1 MITDAPRQILVV
13 DDEPNLRRVLG
24 AQLSRDGYEVHA
36 VEDGEAA
43 LRILQE
49 QYIDVLITDLRM
61 PRLDGLELLRR
72 ALALEPELPVVII
85 TAHGTVDNA
94 VEALKSGAFDY
105 ITKPFDQN
113 EVRNVV
119 KKALRTRALAAEE
132 ARQERLLPPG
142 ARFGIIG
149 DSRPIQEL
157 RSVIDRVADTPSS
170 VMITGEVGTGKQL
183 VARAL
188 HDGSMRRE
196 GPFISLNCAAASP
209 ELLETELFGLAQ
221 GALGAPGPK
230 PGRFE
235 LAAGGTLFLDEIDS
249 VPLPVQPALLRVLQ
263 DGECARVGEAS
274 PRRVNVRLVTATRID
289 LAQRVAEGSFRQELY
304 YRLCVVP
311 ISLPALRDRTPDI
324 LDLARHF
331 VQKLRPHLNHRVSSI
346 EPEAERLLSRYHWPG
361 NVRELENVI
370 ERALLFCDGPSISVL
385 DLPKVIQSG
394 EAEEGV
400 EAGSGLLADGL
411 KEQVKAATLRL
422 ERELIDRALKETHGN
437 VTHAARLLKISRKGL
452 QLKMKELGLRE
463 RDERDGA

>member
-36 VEDGEAA
+36 VADGEEA

-49 QYIDVLITDLRM
+49 QYIDVVITDLRM

-72 ALALEPELPVVII
+72 ALVLEPELPVVII

-119 KKALRTRALAAEE
+119 KKALRTRALASEE
-132 ARQERLLPPG
+132 ARQERGLPPG
-142 ARFGIIG
+142 ARYGIIG
-149 DSRPIQEL
+149 DSRAIQEL
-157 RSVIDRVADTPSS
+157 RAVIDRVADTPSS
-170 VMITGEVGTGKQL
+170 VVIQGEVGTGKQL

-188 HDGSMRRE
+188 HDSSSRRE
-196 GPFISLNCAAASP
+196 GPFISLNCAAVAP
-209 ELLETELFGLAQ
+209 ELVESELFGYAA
-221 GALGAPGPK
+221 GSLGAPAQK

-249 VPLPVQPALLRVLQ
+249 VPLAVQPSLLRVIHE
-263 DGECARVGEAS
+263 GECTRVGALS
-274 PRRVNVRLVTATRID
+274 PRPVNVRLVTATRTD
-289 LAQRVAEGSFRQELY
+289 LGQRVTEGSFRQELY
-304 YRLCVVP
+304 YRLNVVA
-311 ISLPALRDRTPDI
+311 IALPALRDRPSDI
-324 LDLARHF
+324 GELARHF
-331 VQKLRPHLNHRVSSI
+331 VQKFRAHLNHRVTGI
-346 EPEAERLLSRYHWPG
+346 EPDAERVLSRYQWPG
-361 NVRELENVI
+361 NVRELENVM
-370 ERALLFCDGPSISVL
+370 ERALLFCDGPSISVA
-385 DLPKVIQSG
+385 DLPPALRIG
-394 EAEEGV
+394 EANEPFDANLG
-400 EAGSGLLADGL
+400 ADGL

-422 ERELIDRALKETHGN
+422 ERELIDRALRETHGN

-463 RDERDGA
+463 RDERDPM

>member
-36 VEDGEAA
+36 VADGEAA
-43 LRILQE
+43 LRILE
-49 QYIDVLITDLRM
+49 DQYVDVLITDLRM

-72 ALALEPELPVVII
+72 ALLLEPDLPVVII

-113 EVRNVV
+113 DVRNVV

-132 ARQERLLPPG
+132 ARQERPFPPG
-142 ARFGIIG
+142 ARYGIIG

-157 RSVIDRVADTPSS
+157 RAIIDRVADTPSS

-188 HDGSMRRE
+188 HDGSIRRE
-196 GPFISLNCAAASP
+196 APFISLNCAAVSP
-209 ELLETELFGLAQ
+209 DLLEGELFGLAP
-221 GALGAPGPK
+221 GAPGATAAK

-235 LAAGGTLFLDEIDS
+235 LAAGGTLFLDDIDS
-249 VPLPVQPALLRVLQ
+249 VPLALQPSLLRVLQ
-263 DGECARVGEAS
+263 DGECARVGEDS
-274 PRRVNVRLVTATRID
+274 PRPVTARLVTATRVD
-289 LAQRVAEGSFRQELY
+289 LAQRVSEGTFRQELY

-311 ISLPALRDRTPDI
+311 ISLPALRERTPDI

-331 VQKLRPHLNHRVSSI
+331 VQKFRAHLNHRVGSI
-346 EPEAERLLSRYHWPG
+346 EPDAERLLSRYHWPG

-370 ERALLFCDGPSISVL
+370 ERALLFCDGSSISAG
-385 DLPKVIQSG
+385 DLPKAIRSG
-394 EAEEGV
+394 EAD
-400 EAGSGLLADGL
+400 EAIAPGLLTDGL

-422 ERELIDRALKETHGN
+422 ERELIDRALRETHGN

-463 RDERDGA
+463 RDERDAM

>member
-1 MITDAPRQILVV
+1 MISDARRQILVV

-36 VEDGEAA
+36 VADGEAA
-43 LRILQE
+43 LKILSE
-49 QYIDVLITDLRM
+49 QYVDVVITDLRM

-72 ALALEPELPVVII
+72 ALAIEPELPVVII

-119 KKALRTRALAAEE
+119 RKALRTRALAAAE
-132 ARQERLLPPG
+132 ARQERVPPPG
-142 ARFGIIG
+142 AHYGIIG

-157 RSVIDRVADTPSS
+157 RAFIDRVADSPSS

-188 HDGSMRRE
+188 HDASIRRTA
-196 GPFISLNCAAASP
+196 PFIALNCAAASP
-209 ELLETELFGLAQ
+209 ELLESELFGLEQ
-221 GALGAPGPK
+221 GREGVPAAK

-235 LAAGGTLFLDEIDS
+235 LASGGTLFLDDIDS
-249 VPLPVQPALLRVLQ
+249 VPLSVQPALIRVLQ
-263 DGECARVGEAS
+263 EGESSRAGEGGARRMSA
-274 PRRVNVRLVTATRID
+274 RLVTATRTD
-289 LAQRVAEGSFRQELY
+289 LALRVAEGTFRHELY
-304 YRLCVVP
+304 YRLAVVP
-311 ISLPALRDRTPDI
+311 VTLPALRERTPDI
-324 LDLARHF
+324 PELARHF
-331 VQKLRPHLNHRVSSI
+331 VQKFRVHLNSKVNAI

-370 ERALLFCDGPSISVL
+370 ERALLFCDGPSISAG

-394 EAEEGV
+394 EAEDSMDV
-400 EAGSGLLADGL
+400 GLLADGL

-463 RDERDGA
+463 RDERDAP

>member
-1 MITDAPRQILVV
+1 MITDSPRQILVV

-36 VEDGEAA
+36 VPDGKAA

-61 PRLDGLELLRR
+61 PELDGLELMRR

-119 KKALRTRALAAEE
+119 RKALRTRALAATE
-132 ARQERLLPPG
+132 ARQEPELLPG
-142 ARFGIIG
+142 ARYGIIG
-149 DSRPIQEL
+149 NSRPIEEL
-157 RSVIDRVADTPSS
+157 RQVIDRVADSPSS
-170 VMITGEVGTGKQL
+170 VIITGEVGTGKQL

-188 HDGSMRRE
+188 HDGSLRKN
-196 GPFISLNCAAASP
+196 GPFITLNCAAASP
-209 ELLETELFGLAQ
+209 ELLERELFGFAQ
-221 GALGAPGPK
+221 GELGNPPK

-249 VPLPVQPALLRVLQ
+249 VPLSVQPALLGVLL
-263 DGECARVGEAS
+263 DGEDPKVGEGKEW
-274 PRRVNVRLVTATRID
+274 RKNVRLVTATRTD
-289 LAQRVAEGSFRQELY
+289 LALKVAEGTFRQELY
-304 YRLCVVP
+304 YRLAVVP
-311 ISLPALRDRTPDI
+311 ITLPALRERAPDI
-324 LDLARHF
+324 PDLARHF
-331 VQKLRPHLNHRVSSI
+331 VHKLRAHLNHRVTGI
-346 EPEAERLLSRYHWPG
+346 EPEAERILCRYHWPG

-370 ERALLFCDGPSISVL
+370 ERALLFCDGPSISAA
-385 DLPKVIQSG
+385 DLPKAMQRG
-394 EAEEGV
+394 ETDELLEGT
-400 EAGSGLLADGL
+400 SLSDGL

-422 ERELIDRALKETHGN
+422 ERELIDRALRETHGN

-463 RDERDGA
+463 RDEREAL

>member
-1 MITDAPRQILVV
+1 
-13 DDEPNLRRVLG
+13 
-24 AQLSRDGYEVHA
+24 
-36 VEDGEAA
+36 
-43 LRILQE
+43 
-49 QYIDVLITDLRM
+49 
-61 PRLDGLELLRR
+61 
-72 ALALEPELPVVII
+72 
-85 TAHGTVDNA
+85 
-94 VEALKSGAFDY
+94 
-105 ITKPFDQN
+105 
-113 EVRNVV
+113 
-119 KKALRTRALAAEE
+119 
-132 ARQERLLPPG
+132 
-142 ARFGIIG
+142 
-149 DSRPIQEL
+149 
-157 RSVIDRVADTPSS
+157 
-170 VMITGEVGTGKQL
+170 MITGEVGTGKQL

-188 HDGSMRRE
+188 HDGSARRE

-209 ELLETELFGLAQ
+209 ELLESELFGLAQ

-289 LAQRVAEGSFRQELY
+289 LAQRVADGSFRQELY

-346 EPEAERLLSRYHWPG
+346 EPDAERLLSRYQWPG

-385 DLPKVIQSG
+385 DLPKAIRSG
-394 EAEEGV
+394 EAEEGA
-400 EAGSGLLADGL
+400 EAASGLLADGL

-463 RDERDGA
+463 RDERDGT

>member
-1 MITDAPRQILVV
+1 MITDSPRQILVV

-36 VEDGEAA
+36 VADGKAA

-49 QYIDVLITDLRM
+49 QYVDVVITDLRM
-61 PRLDGLELLRR
+61 PELDGLELMRR

-119 KKALRTRALAAEE
+119 RKALRTRALAATE
-132 ARQERLLPPG
+132 ARQEAELPPG
-142 ARFGIIG
+142 ARYGIIG
-149 DSRPIQEL
+149 NSRPIEEL
-157 RSVIDRVADTPSS
+157 RQVIDRVADTPSS
-170 VMITGEVGTGKQL
+170 VIITGEVGTGKQL

-188 HDGSMRRE
+188 HDGSLRRN
-196 GPFISLNCAAASP
+196 GPFITLNCAAASP
-209 ELLETELFGLAQ
+209 ELLERELFGFGQ
-221 GALGAPGPK
+221 SDMGSPTPK

-249 VPLPVQPALLRVLQ
+249 VPLSVQPALLRVLL
-263 DGECARVGEAS
+263 DGEAARVGEDNA
-274 PRRVNVRLVTATRID
+274 RRTNVRLVTATRTD

-304 YRLCVVP
+304 YRLAVVP
-311 ISLPALRDRTPDI
+311 ITLPALRERAPDI
-324 LDLARHF
+324 PDLARHF
-331 VQKLRPHLNHRVSSI
+331 VQKLRAHLNHRVTGI
-346 EPEAERLLSRYHWPG
+346 EPEAERILCRYHWPG

-370 ERALLFCDGPSISVL
+370 ERALLFCDGPSITAA
-385 DLPKVIQSG
+385 DLPKAMQPD
-394 EAEEGV
+394 ETEE
-400 EAGSGLLADGL
+400 LLDGTSLNDGL
-411 KEQVKAATLRL
+411 KERVKAATLRL
-422 ERELIDRALKETHGN
+422 ERELIDRALRETHGN

-463 RDERDGA
+463 RDERDAT

>member
-1 MITDAPRQILVV
+1 MITDSPRQILVV

-36 VEDGEAA
+36 VADGKAA

-49 QYIDVLITDLRM
+49 QYIDVVITDLRM
-61 PRLDGLELLRR
+61 PELDGLELMRR
-72 ALALEPELPVVII
+72 ALELEPELPVVII

-119 KKALRTRALAAEE
+119 RKALRTRALAATE
-132 ARQERLLPPG
+132 ARQEAQLPSG

-157 RSVIDRVADTPSS
+157 RQVIDRVADTPSS
-170 VMITGEVGTGKQL
+170 VIITGEVGTGKQL

-188 HDGSMRRE
+188 HDGSVRRD
-196 GPFISLNCAAASP
+196 GPFITLNCAAASP
-209 ELLETELFGLAQ
+209 ELLERELFGVGQ
-221 GALGAPGPK
+221 GDLGGPAPK

-235 LAAGGTLFLDEIDS
+235 LASGGTLFLDEIDS
-249 VPLPVQPALLRVLQ
+249 VPLSVQPALLRVLL
-263 DGECARVGEAS
+263 DGEGARVGDGQ
-274 PRRVNVRLVTATRID
+274 PRRMNVRLVTATRTD
-289 LAQRVAEGSFRQELY
+289 LAQRVTEGTFRQELY
-304 YRLCVVP
+304 YRLAVVP
-311 ISLPALRDRTPDI
+311 IMLPALRERAPDI
-324 LDLARHF
+324 PDLARHF
-331 VQKLRPHLNHRVSSI
+331 LQKFRLHLNHRVTGI
-346 EPEAERLLSRYHWPG
+346 EAEAERILCRYHWPG

-370 ERALLFCDGPSISVL
+370 ERALLFCDGPTISAA
-385 DLPKVIQSG
+385 DLPKAMQQ
-394 EAEEGV
+394 EETL
-400 EAGSGLLADGL
+400 ELLDGTSLVDGL
-411 KEQVKAATLRL
+411 KERVKAATLRL
-422 ERELIDRALKETHGN
+422 ERELIDRALRETHGN

-463 RDERDGA
+463 RDERDAM

>member
-1 MITDAPRQILVV
+1 MITDAPPQILVV

-36 VEDGEAA
+36 VADGEAA
-43 LRILQE
+43 LRILSE
-49 QYIDVLITDLRM
+49 QYIDVVITDLRM
-61 PRLDGLELLRR
+61 PLLDGLELLKR

-119 KKALRTRALAAEE
+119 RKALRTRALAAEE
-132 ARQERLLPPG
+132 ARQERLPPPG
-142 ARFGIIG
+142 AQYGIIG
-149 DSRPIQEL
+149 ASRPIQDL
-157 RSVIDRVADTPSS
+157 LAFIDRVADSDSS
-170 VMITGEVGTGKQL
+170 VMIMGEVGTGKQL

-188 HDGSMRRE
+188 HEASVRRD

-209 ELLETELFGLAQ
+209 ELLESELFGLAR
-221 GALGAPGPK
+221 GELGAPGPK

-235 LAAGGTLFLDEIDS
+235 LASGGTLFLDDIDH
-249 VPLPVQPALLRVLQ
+249 VPLSVQPALLRVLQ
-263 DGECARVGEAS
+263 EGECARLGEGS
-274 PRRVNVRLVTATRID
+274 PRRTNVRLVTATRTN
-289 LAQRVAEGSFRQELY
+289 LAERVAQGAFRQELY
-304 YRLCVVP
+304 YRLAVVP
-311 ISLPALRDRTPDI
+311 VTLPALRERTPDI
-324 LDLARHF
+324 PELARHF
-331 VQKLRPHLNHRVSSI
+331 VQKLRLHLNRQVNGI
-346 EPEAERLLSRYHWPG
+346 EPDAERLLSRYHWPG

-370 ERALLFCDGPSISVL
+370 ERALLFCDGPNISAS
-385 DLPKVIQSG
+385 DLPEALQGG
-394 EAEEGV
+394 EAEDAAEV
-400 EAGSGLLADGL
+400 GLLADGL

-463 RDERDGA
+463 RDERDAV

>member
-1 MITDAPRQILVV
+1 MITDSPRQILVV

-36 VEDGEAA
+36 VADGNAA

-49 QYIDVLITDLRM
+49 QYIDVVITDLRM
-61 PRLDGLELLRR
+61 PELDGLELMRR

-119 KKALRTRALAAEE
+119 RKALRTRALAANE
-132 ARQERLLPPG
+132 ARQEAELPPG
-142 ARFGIIG
+142 ARYGIIG

-157 RSVIDRVADTPSS
+157 RTVIDRVADTPSS
-170 VMITGEVGTGKQL
+170 VIITGEVGTGKQL

-188 HDGSMRRE
+188 HDGSARRD
-196 GPFISLNCAAASP
+196 GPFITLNCAAASP
-209 ELLETELFGLAQ
+209 ELLARELFGF
-221 GALGAPGPK
+221 GEGELGSPAPK

-235 LAAGGTLFLDEIDS
+235 LASGGTLFLDEIDS
-249 VPLPVQPALLRVLQ
+249 VPLAVQPALLSVLL
-263 DGECARVGEAS
+263 DGECARVGEGK
-274 PRRVNVRLVTATRID
+274 PRRMNVRLVTATRTD
-289 LAQRVAEGSFRQELY
+289 LAQRAAEGTFRQELY
-304 YRLCVVP
+304 YRLAVVP
-311 ISLPALRDRTPDI
+311 ITLPALRERAPDI
-324 LDLARHF
+324 PDLARHF
-331 VQKLRPHLNHRVSSI
+331 VQKFRAHLNHRVTGI
-346 EPEAERLLSRYHWPG
+346 EPEAERILCRYQWPG

-370 ERALLFCDGPSISVL
+370 ERALLFCDGPLISAA
-385 DLPKVIQSG
+385 DLPKAMQR
-394 EAEEGV
+394 EDTEELLDG
-400 EAGSGLLADGL
+400 ASLADGL
-411 KEQVKAATLRL
+411 KETVKAATLRL
-422 ERELIDRALKETHGN
+422 ERELIDRALRETHGN

-463 RDERDGA
+463 RDERDPM

>member
-1 MITDAPRQILVV
+1 MITDSPRQILVV

-36 VEDGEAA
+36 VADGKAA

-49 QYIDVLITDLRM
+49 QYIDVVITDLRM
-61 PRLDGLELLRR
+61 PELDGLELMRR

-119 KKALRTRALAAEE
+119 RKALRTRALAANE
-132 ARQERLLPPG
+132 ARQEAELPPG
-142 ARFGIIG
+142 ARYGIIG
-149 DSRPIQEL
+149 HSRPIEEL
-157 RSVIDRVADTPSS
+157 RQVIDRVADTPSS
-170 VMITGEVGTGKQL
+170 VIITGEVGTGKQL

-188 HDGSMRRE
+188 HDGSLRRK
-196 GPFISLNCAAASP
+196 GPFITLNCAAASP
-209 ELLETELFGLAQ
+209 ELLEGELFGFGQ
-221 GALGAPGPK
+221 GDMSGPTPK

-249 VPLPVQPALLRVLQ
+249 VPLSVQPALLRVLL
-263 DGECARVGEAS
+263 DEKGGGGEVDAR
-274 PRRVNVRLVTATRID
+274 RMNVRLVTATRTD

-304 YRLCVVP
+304 YRLAVVP
-311 ISLPALRDRTPDI
+311 ITLPALRERAPDI
-324 LDLARHF
+324 PDLARHF
-331 VQKLRPHLNHRVSSI
+331 VHKLRAHLNHRVTGI
-346 EPEAERLLSRYHWPG
+346 EPEAERILCRYHWPG

-370 ERALLFCDGPSISVL
+370 ERALLFCDGPSITAA
-385 DLPKVIQSG
+385 DLPKAMQRD
-394 EAEEGV
+394 ETEE
-400 EAGSGLLADGL
+400 LLDGTPLSDGL
-411 KEQVKAATLRL
+411 KERVKAATLRL
-422 ERELIDRALKETHGN
+422 ERELIDRALRETHGN

-463 RDERDGA
+463 RDERDPS